1 MTHYYDETQQGP
13 FEPFLIP
20 IRLPDRLLEINS
32 AHGVFSKK
40 HLDNG
45 TETMLKYMDL
55 DNVKTVLDLGCGYG
69 IIGLVVK
76 LRNPELEVT
85 QSDVNERALQLTRMN
100 TKKFNISTKI
110 IKSDLY
116 QKLGKF
122 DLILVNPPYVAGRE
136 LIFKLITEA
145 KDHLNKG
152 GSLQLVARHNK
163 GGKVLSQKMEEIFGN
178 MIVLGMKSGFRVYCS
193 KLEND

>member
-1 MTHYYDETQQGP
+1 MVHYYDETQQGP

-55 DNVKTVLDLGCGYG
+55 ENAKTVLDLGCGYG
-69 IIGLVVK
+69 IVGLVVK

-85 QSDVNERALQLTRMN
+85 QTDVNERALQLTKMN
-100 TKKFNISTKI
+100 AKKFKINNIIK
-110 IKSDLY
+110 KSDLY
-116 QKLGKF
+116 NNLEKF
-122 DLILVNPPYVAGRE
+122 DVILVNPPYVAGRE
-136 LIFKLITEA
+136 LIFRIITEA

-178 MIVLGMKSGFRVYCS
+178 MTVLGMKSGFRVYSS
-193 KLEND
+193 KLS